1 LRKLGIYFVI
11 TILVVSLF
19 PINPSTGYAE
29 ESEHKDSLSSLNY
42 FSDMNLFDEDVEY
55 KEENVILFAETSEEE
70 INFYKDIPTQN
81 EEADINI
88 PDETE
93 AILFVSEE
101 ELEADNADEEY
112 AVIQYVFIDEEENN
126 EEITMEGYVHIDHIV
141 LVDEAEKYKIER
153 DEEEA
158 IEDEVN
164 EEDSSVE
171 DNDTNSEKDEDENQ
185 NSDESDEADKEDST
199 TEDSNDNE
207 EDDSS
212 DVVDYDNNE
221 STGEENKSD
230 KIDDKEQQNSKTKEL
245 NSDDQRTVQSS
256 SSSSFENGD
265 RHKDIVQIKKNMTK
279 IGFGGMNI
287 NDLYGSYTAKRV
299 KDFQKYF
306 GLKETGVAN
315 QETQDKIKSVA
326 NSPYQNGKRHKNTIQ

>member
-1 LRKLGIYFVI
+1 
-11 TILVVSLF
+11 
-19 PINPSTGYAE
+19 
-29 ESEHKDSLSSLNY
+29 SEHKDSLSSLNY

-158 IEDEVN
+158 IDKESTEDTDSDNAEESDAAEE
-164 EEDSSVE
+164 EEDATE
-171 DNDTNSEKDEDENQ
+171 DNESEEA
-185 NSDESDEADKEDST
+185 DESDEAED
-199 TEDSNDNE
+199 E
-207 EDDSS
+207 
-212 DVVDYDNNE
+212 
-221 STGEENKSD
+221 
-230 KIDDKEQQNSKTKEL
+230 
-245 NSDDQRTVQSS
+245 
-256 SSSSFENGD
+256 
-265 RHKDIVQIKKNMTK
+265 
-279 IGFGGMNI
+279 
-287 NDLYGSYTAKRV
+287 
-299 KDFQKYF
+299 
-306 GLKETGVAN
+306 
-315 QETQDKIKSVA
+315 
-326 NSPYQNGKRHKNTIQ
+326 